1 MFYNCSYL
9 GVLNLSN
16 FDTSKVR
23 DMSYMFYHCS
33 HLDTLNLSNFNT
45 SKVAN
50 MSNMFNKCFDLIK
63 LDISNFIIKDNTRIK
78 YMLSNCNIN
87 LQNKIK
93 NQFKNIKDI
102 AFEKEEQIDEP
113 TLFNDNASSVLN
125 ISRENLGEDELL
137 WNDIN

>member
-1 MFYNCSYL
+1 
-9 GVLNLSN
+9 
-16 FDTSKVR
+16 
-23 DMSYMFYHCS
+23 MSYMFYHCS
-33 HLDTLNLSNFNT
+33 HLDALNLSNFNT

-102 AFEKEEQIDEP
+102 AFEKEDQIDEP
-113 TLFNDNASSVLN
+113 TLFNDNASSVLD